1 MIRWVADQVNLLIQE
16 GTPPGEIVVLAPF
29 MPDVLRFSLANQLNE
44 LNIPHI
50 SHRPSRSLR
59 EEPATQTL
67 LTLAT
72 LTYPEWG
79 LLPERINLAF
89 ALMQVVEGLDLV
101 RAQLLS
107 AYTYNQNAPGFPLQP
122 FEVVPGDVR
131 DRITYRVG
139 QRYDHLRSWLESAHQ
154 EDPQPLDFLLN
165 RLFGEVLSQPGYK
178 FHRDLNSGNT
188 IAMLIE
194 SIQKFRWAI
203 GAQAADEN
211 FHLGKEY
218 IQMVQDG
225 VIAAQYALPR
235 DQHDQNA
242 VLLSPAYTFLL
253 RNQAVDVQFWLD
265 IGSPSWYQR
274 LDQPLTH
281 PYVLSR
287 HWKKGDIWTAEHELI
302 AAYQTLQRISIG
314 LLNRCKKMIYIG
326 MSELDIR
333 GFENRGLLI
342 RIINHILRTSQQGVK

>member
-1 MIRWVADQVNLLIQE
+1 
-16 GTPPGEIVVLAPF
+16 
-29 MPDVLRFSLANQLNE
+29 
-44 LNIPHI
+44 
-50 SHRPSRSLR
+50 
-59 EEPATQTL
+59 
-67 LTLAT
+67 
-72 LTYPEWG
+72 
-79 LLPERINLAF
+79 
-89 ALMQVVEGLDLV
+89 
-101 RAQLLS
+101 
-107 AYTYNQNAPGFPLQP
+107 
-122 FEVVPGDVR
+122 
-131 DRITYRVG
+131 
-139 QRYDHLRSWLESAHQ
+139 
-154 EDPQPLDFLLN
+154 
-165 RLFGEVLSQPGYK
+165 
-178 FHRDLNSGNT
+178 
-188 IAMLIE
+188 MLIE
-194 SIQKFRWAI
+194 SIEKFRWAI

-314 LLNRCKKMIYIG
+314 LLYRCKKMIYIG

-342 RIINHILRTSQQGVK
+342 RIINHILRTSQQEGK